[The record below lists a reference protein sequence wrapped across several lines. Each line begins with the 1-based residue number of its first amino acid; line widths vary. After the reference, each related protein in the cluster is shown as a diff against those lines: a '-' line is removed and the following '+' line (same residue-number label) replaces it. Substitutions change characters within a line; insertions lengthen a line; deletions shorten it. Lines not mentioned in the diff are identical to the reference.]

1 MEEAETDAGEAA
13 CSVFDAGVNT
23 IMGDLKD

>member
-13 CSVFDAGVNT
+13 CCVFDAGVNT
-23 IMGDLKD
+23 IFFETQG